1 MRRVSLAIA
10 AVLTLVA
17 SYAIGRHQASSHN
30 RPDKGRR
37 LLYYVDPMHPAY
49 KSKTPGIA
57 PDCGMKLEAVYAEDV
72 SRVSASSP
80 AAQLPAGSIS
90 VDGATKQLLGIR
102 TANVE
107 KGSVRRTLH
116 VVGRVAPEDTRVY
129 QVNSGTDGFIRETY
143 NDSVGTLV
151 KKDQKLAVMYAP
163 DFLAVASG
171 FLAAI
176 QHVPGALGTDG
187 GHTAAFHSTL
197 TRQGVNSLEGY
208 TDRLRNLGMSDVQ
221 INRMAKNHLLPE
233 TVDIAAPAEGFIIA
247 RNITAGQHFSRYA
260 EFYRIADLRR
270 VWVTAE
276 VYQQDAP
283 YLAPGG
289 HAQIVLPNKERRLP
303 ARITDS
309 LPESE
314 VGGESVKLRLE
325 VANHGFVLRPDMI
338 VDVELPVQMPRA
350 ITVPLDALVDSGS
363 HARVYVEESGG
374 VFTPREVETGW
385 RFGNRV
391 EILHG
396 VQPGERVVS
405 AATFLVDSE
414 SRLKEPD
421 DRPRATD
428 NTGRMTSASE
438 STAPS
443 KMASDPSCGMRVDT
457 ARAVATGNTVGYAG
471 TTYYFCSQH
480 CKQAFQNHPVAS
492 LIRHKGEAD

>member
-1 MRRVSLAIA
+1 MRRASLAIA
-10 AVLTLVA
+10 AVMALVA

-30 RPDKGRR
+30 SPDSGRR
-37 LLYYVDPMHPAY
+37 VRYYVDPMHPAY
-49 KSKTPGIA
+49 KSKEPGVA
-57 PDCGMKLEAVYAEDV
+57 PDCGMKLEAVYADDV
-72 SRVSASSP
+72 SREAASSP
-80 AAQLPAGSIS
+80 SAQLPAGSIS
-90 VDGATKQLLGIR
+90 VDRSTQQLLGIR
-102 TANVE
+102 MARVE
-107 KGSVRRTLH
+107 KSSVTRTLH
-116 VVGRVAPEDTRVY
+116 VVGRVAPEDTRLY

-151 KKDQKLAVMYAP
+151 KKDQKLAALYAP

-176 QHVPGALGTDG
+176 QNVPGAIGTDG
-187 GHTAAFHSTL
+187 GRTAAFHSTL

-221 INRMAKNHLLPE
+221 INRMAKDHLLPE
-233 TVDIAAPAEGFIIA
+233 TVDIVSPADGFIIT

-289 HAQIVLPNKERRLP
+289 NAQIVLPNEERRIP
-303 ARITDS
+303 ARITYS

-314 VGGESVKLRLE
+314 VGGETVKLRLE
-325 VANHGFVLRPDMI
+325 VANPGFILRPDMI
-338 VDVELPVQMPRA
+338 VDVNLPVQMPSA

-363 HARVYVEESGG
+363 HARVYVEEPGG
-374 VFTPREVETGW
+374 AFTPREVETGW
-385 RFGNRV
+385 RMGNRV

-414 SRLKEPD
+414 SRLKAPD
-421 DRPRATD
+421 DGPPVTD
-428 NTGRMTSASE
+428 PIDRLTSVSE
-438 STAPS
+438 SMTPP
-443 KMASDPSCGMRVDT
+443 KMAKDPSCGMRVDP
-457 ARAVATGNTVGYAG
+457 ARAAASGNTLAYGG

-492 LIRHKGEAD
+492 LVRHKGEDD